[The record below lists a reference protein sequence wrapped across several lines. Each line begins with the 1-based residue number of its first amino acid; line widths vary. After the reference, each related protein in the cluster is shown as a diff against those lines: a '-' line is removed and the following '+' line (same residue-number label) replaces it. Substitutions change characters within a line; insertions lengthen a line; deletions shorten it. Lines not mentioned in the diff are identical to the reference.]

1 MDTTTELTGHKAE
14 GARWWPA
21 GHQDPGGTAAGPPPP
36 HGGVLVDRLVDDE
49 ERKDAARQ
57 ARELRSLPLTA
68 RAFSDLEALATG
80 VLSPL
85 TGFMT
90 RDDYG
95 SVLRDLRL
103 SSPGRWIWPLPIV
116 LPVPADAARGLSEG
130 ETVALVVPDASPY
143 ASITVTDVFTRDL
156 VAEARAVY
164 GTDDPSHPGVAHTL
178 ADSPVA
184 VGGPVRVWRRPPAP
198 FPGYASAPAET
209 RALFARRGWRSIAGF
224 QTRNPVHRAHEY
236 IQKCAL
242 ELVDGLLLH
251 PLVGETRGEDLP
263 AAVRMRSYEVLIR
276 HYFPADRVVLAV
288 FPVAMR
294 YAGPREAVFHA
305 ICRKNYG
312 CTHFIVGRDHAGV
325 GNHYGPFAAQ
335 DLVRQLQP
343 ELGIAV
349 LAFDNA
355 FYCRRC
361 GNTATAKTC
370 PHSDDAHLSLSG
382 TAVRTLLRQG
392 RPLPPEFSR
401 PEVIAVLAQAL
412 GLTPADDP
420 PRAVGDAARDGS

>member
-1 MDTTTELTGHKAE
+1 MDSTTRRTGHMAE
-14 GARWWPA
+14 GTGWRPLQPPYPGRDAGGLPA
-21 GHQDPGGTAAGPPPP
+21 P
-36 HGGVLVDRLVDDE
+36 HGGALVDLLVRGE
-49 ERKDAARQ
+49 ERHDAERRAQ
-57 ARELRSLPLTA
+57 GLAALPLA
-68 RAFSDLEALATG
+68 PRAHSDLWALATG

-85 TGFMT
+85 TGFMD
-90 RDDYG
+90 RDDYA
-95 SVLRDLRL
+95 SVLADMRL
-103 SSPGRWIWPLPIV
+103 DGPGRWIWPLPVV
-116 LPVPADAARGLSEG
+116 LPVPADTARALTQGQ
-130 ETVALVVPDASPY
+130 TVALAPPGTSPVGTL
-143 ASITVTDVFTRDL
+143 TVTDVFTRDL
-156 VAEARAVY
+156 LAEARAVY
-164 GTDDPSHPGVAHTL
+164 GTDDPSHPGVAQTL
-178 ADSPVA
+178 CDSPVA
-184 VGGPVRVWRRPPAP
+184 VGGLVRVWRSPPAP
-198 FPGYASAPAET
+198 FPGYASTPAET
-209 RALFARRGWRSIAGF
+209 RALFAQRGWRSVAGF

-251 PLVGETRGEDLP
+251 PLVGETREEDLP
-263 AAVRMRSYEVLIR
+263 AAVRMRCYEALIR

-325 GNHYGPFAAQ
+325 GGRYGPFAAQ
-335 DLVRQLQP
+335 DLVRELQP

-370 PHSDDAHLSLSG
+370 PHGDDWHLSISG
-382 TAVRTLLRQG
+382 TAVRTLLREG

-401 PEVIAVLAQAL
+401 PEVVAVLAQAL
-412 GLTPADDP
+412 GT
-420 PRAVGDAARDGS
+420 GGGS